1 MTQQLECN
9 CVCEAITLDIQDT
22 KFTVDLYVL
31 PIVGANVVLGMQWLK
46 SLGPV
51 LTDYNSL
58 SMKFFH
64 DGCLVELKGDKESTL
79 NSLSSLQFRH
89 FCRKQRDNMYFH
101 ITVLSD
107 DHPVS
112 TSKDLPLAIQALLN
126 KFNSLFQAP
135 HQLPPKRDTNHHI
148 HLLPNSAPVNMR
160 PYRYP
165 H

>member
-1 MTQQLECN
+1 
-9 CVCEAITLDIQDT
+9 
-22 KFTVDLYVL
+22 
-31 PIVGANVVLGMQWLK
+31 
-46 SLGPV
+46 
-51 LTDYNSL
+51 
-58 SMKFFH
+58 
-64 DGCLVELKGDKESTL
+64 
-79 NSLSSLQFRH
+79 
-89 FCRKQRDNMYFH
+89 MYFH
-101 ITVLSD
+101 ITVLSN

-112 TSKDLPLAIQALLN
+112 ISHDLLLAIQALLN